1 MAVGNTFVVEKTCPI
16 CGEKT
21 RVVKVRSRLMA
32 LQTDNDFCTHYQ
44 DFNPYY
50 YTIWICEKCGYA
62 ADEKRFLAVMPE
74 KNRKK
79 IQDFL
84 NGRKIGFSF
93 VEERGLPEAVASF
106 KLAIFYEEL
115 LGASLGHRAGLFLE
129 LAWIY
134 RLADDEEKELPML
147 RKAAELYDQSLTT
160 ERYPLGQLTDTMA
173 IYLVGSIY
181 YRLGDYETATQYLS
195 RIISDKDSR
204 IQDRK
209 LYERARYLWQDVRA
223 AREAQRDAAAAAD
236 AGETPAAEAEKA
248 KQDS

>member
-16 CGEKT
+16 CGETT
-21 RVVKVRSRLMA
+21 RVVKVRSRLIA
-32 LQTDNDFCTHYQ
+32 LQTDSDFCTHYK

-50 YTIWICEKCGYA
+50 YTIWVCEKCGYA
-62 ADEKRFLAVMPE
+62 ADEKRFLSVMPE

-84 NGRKIGFSF
+84 NGRKIGFNF

-115 LGASLGHRAGLFLE
+115 INASLGHRAGLYLE
-129 LAWIY
+129 MAWIF
-134 RLADDEEKELPML
+134 RTSGDTEKEEPML

-160 ERYPLGQLTDTMA
+160 ERYPLGQLSDTMVIYLMGA
-173 IYLVGSIY
+173 IYF
-181 YRLGDYETATQYLS
+181 RLGEAETATQYLS

-223 AREAQRDAAAAAD
+223 ARDSQRAELAVKNVADVAAA
-236 AGETPAAEAEKA
+236 
-248 KQDS
+248 

>member
-1 MAVGNTFVVEKTCPI
+1 MGEFTFTVEKTCPI
-16 CGEKT
+16 CGETT
-21 RVVKVRSRLMA
+21 RVVKVRSRLIA
-32 LQTDNDFCTHYQ
+32 LQTDSDFCTHYK

-50 YTIWICEKCGYA
+50 YTIWVCEKCGYA
-62 ADEKRFLAVMPE
+62 ADEKRFLSVMPE

-84 NGRKIGFSF
+84 NGRKIGFNF

-115 LGASLGHRAGLFLE
+115 INASLGHRAGLYLE
-129 LAWIY
+129 MAWIF
-134 RLADDEEKELPML
+134 RTSGDTEKEEPML

-160 ERYPLGQLTDTMA
+160 ERYPLGQLSDTMVIYLMGA
-173 IYLVGSIY
+173 IYF
-181 YRLGDYETATQYLS
+181 RLGEAETATQYLS

-223 AREAQRDAAAAAD
+223 ARESQRAELAVKNVADVAA
-236 AGETPAAEAEKA
+236 AEKA

>member
-16 CGEKT
+16 CGETT
-21 RVVKVRSRLMA
+21 RVVKVRSRLIA
-32 LQTDNDFCTHYQ
+32 LQTDSDFCTHYK

-50 YTIWICEKCGYA
+50 YTIWVCEKCGYA
-62 ADEKRFLAVMPE
+62 ADEKRFLSVMPE
-74 KNRKK
+74 KDRKK

-84 NGRKIGFSF
+84 NGRKIGFNF

-115 LGASLGHRAGLFLE
+115 INASLGHRAGLYLE
-129 LAWIY
+129 MAWIF
-134 RLADDEEKELPML
+134 RTSGDTEKEEPML

-160 ERYPLGQLTDTMA
+160 ERYPLGQLSDTMVIYLMGA
-173 IYLVGSIY
+173 IYF
-181 YRLGDYETATQYLS
+181 RLGEAETATQYLS

-223 AREAQRDAAAAAD
+223 ARESQR
-236 AGETPAAEAEKA
+236 AELA
-248 KQDS
+248 